1 MSGGGG
7 EDRSEGTGGV
17 VRGGGED
24 RSEGTGGV
32 GRGGGGGGFGGAEG
46 RAVAVVRRVVI
57 GLAGLWVAVMVL
69 VCAWRIGFPLE
80 LEWMEGG
87 SLHQALRL
95 QQGLAIYPEPS
106 AEFVPF
112 LYTPFYSAVLAG
124 LGMVLPL
131 GFVLGRLVSVAAAVA
146 VGVGLWRL
154 VGREGKPRAH
164 QAAAVGMWCAGYVF
178 TFRWFDV
185 ARADSLFLALLL
197 WGLVLLREARGR
209 PRRAVMAGVLVAL
222 AFWTKQ
228 TAAVFIL
235 ASGLVGLLVAPR
247 EVWFYAGT
255 IALIDGGGVL
265 LGQRWTGGT
274 LWTYLYE
281 LHQTHAFNYERFR
294 SKTWGMFVHAGPFLV
309 WLAGW
314 LAGLWA
320 VRRARREGTGPKE
333 QVIGVWYWGV
343 LAAAGL
349 LVSALGYSTQWA
361 EPNAF
366 MPGVCFAA
374 AALAVALP
382 VGRGEAAGLGLVAA
396 QMVFALVLEPR
407 YQAIQERGL
416 WAGFKDSYAWQDPW
430 RTLPTRE
437 MWARAA
443 EQRAALAGMGP
454 VLALHRPW
462 WSVLAGGTGHVG
474 SMGIHDVP
482 TAQAREIQRTLAQ
495 AVARGDYAAV
505 VLEGEAPAWLR
516 PALQRRYRVAERR
529 TGAERVLPLTGY
541 MSAAGMV
548 KPYEGAQLVY
558 VRRD

>member
-1 MSGGGG
+1 M
-7 EDRSEGTGGV
+7 V
-17 VRGGGED
+17 M
-24 RSEGTGGV
+24 
-32 GRGGGGGGFGGAEG
+32 
-46 RAVAVVRRVVI
+46 RRVVI
-57 GLAGLWVAVMVL
+57 GLAGLWAALVGAVCL
-69 VCAWRIGFPLE
+69 WRVGFPLE

-112 LYTPFYSAVLAG
+112 LYTPLYAVVLAG

-131 GFVLGRLVSVAAAVA
+131 GFALGRAVSLMAAVA
-146 VGVGLWRL
+146 VGAGLWRL

-164 QAAAVGMWCAGYVF
+164 RAAAVGMWCAGYVF
-178 TFRWFDV
+178 TFRWLDV

-197 WGLVLLREARGR
+197 WGLVLLRDAKGR
-209 PRRAVMAGVLVAL
+209 PRRALAAGVLVGL

-228 TAAVFIL
+228 TAAVFIV
-235 ASGLVGLLVAPR
+235 ASGLCGLLVAPR
-247 EVWFYAGT
+247 EVLLYAGT

-281 LHQTHAFNYERFR
+281 LHQAHAFNYERLR
-294 SKTWGMFVHAGPFLV
+294 GKTWGMFVHAGPFAAA
-309 WLAGW
+309 LAGW
-314 LAGLWA
+314 LAGSWA
-320 VRRARREGTGPKE
+320 VRRARRERTGAKE
-333 QVIGVWYWGV
+333 QVLGVTYWGA

-382 VGRGEAAGLGLVAA
+382 VGRGEVVALGLVAA

-407 YQAIQERGL
+407 YQPIQERGL
-416 WAGFKDSYAWQDPW
+416 AAGLKDSYAWQDPW

-437 MWARAA
+437 AWARAA
-443 EQRAALAGMGP
+443 EQRAALTAAGP
-454 VLALHRPW
+454 VLALQRPW
-462 WSVLAGGTGHVG
+462 WSVLAGGAGHVG
-474 SMGIHDVP
+474 SMGINDVP
-482 TAQAREIQRTLAQ
+482 ATQAREIQRTLAQ
-495 AVARGDYAAV
+495 AVARGDYALV
-505 VLEGEAPAWLR
+505 VLDGEAPAWLR

-529 TGAERVLPLTGY
+529 TGGERVLPLTGY
-541 MSAAGMV
+541 MSPAGMV
-548 KPYEGAQLVY
+548 KPWEGPQIVY
-558 VRRD
+558 VRRVP